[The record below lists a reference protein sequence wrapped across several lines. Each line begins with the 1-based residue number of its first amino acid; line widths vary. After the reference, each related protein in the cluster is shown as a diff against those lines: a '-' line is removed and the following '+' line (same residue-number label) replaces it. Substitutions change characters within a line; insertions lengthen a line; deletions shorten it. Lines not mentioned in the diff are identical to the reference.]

1 MEDLDFADAI
11 ALQMQRKTFELKIT
25 AMSIVL
31 RIHTGTSKVMKVNTD
46 SKTTITVEGKS
57 LEEVDTFN
65 YLGSGVDTSICTEEE
80 IKARFSNR
88 SHCDG

>member
-31 RIHTGTSKVMKVNTD
+31 RILILPRTSKVMKGKTD
-46 SKTTITVEGKS
+46 SKTTITVEGKN
-57 LEEVDTFN
+57 LEEVDTFT
-65 YLGSGVDTSICTEEE
+65 YLGSGVDTTGGTEED
-80 IKARFSNR
+80 IKARI
-88 SHCDG
+88 G